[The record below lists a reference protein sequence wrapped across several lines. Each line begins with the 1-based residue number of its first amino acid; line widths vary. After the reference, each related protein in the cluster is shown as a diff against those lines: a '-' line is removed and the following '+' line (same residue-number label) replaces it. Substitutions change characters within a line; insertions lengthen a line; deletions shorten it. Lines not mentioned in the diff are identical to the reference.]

1 MLKLRIGGAAFAALF
16 LLGLSGLVL
25 WFVVFAVHV
34 ATQGV
39 L

>member
-16 LLGLSGLVL
+16 LVGLAGVVL
-25 WFVVFAVHV
+25 WFFTFALHV

>member
-1 MLKLRIGGAAFAALF
+1 MLDRRIGGAAFAALF
-16 LLGLSGLVL
+16 LLGLSALVL
-25 WFVVFAVHV
+25 WFFVFAVHV